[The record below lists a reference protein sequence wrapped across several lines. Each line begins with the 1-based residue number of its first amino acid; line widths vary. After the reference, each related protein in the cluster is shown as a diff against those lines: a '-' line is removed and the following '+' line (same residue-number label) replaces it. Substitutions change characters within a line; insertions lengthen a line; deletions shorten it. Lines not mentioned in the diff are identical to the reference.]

1 LNWSPRVGQPFKV
14 EPGVTIQ
21 PASKTFDLNRVPDC
35 PTPISFMF
43 VTQSLSFVSL
53 TSLTA
58 TGGNVSVTGATL
70 LDLGSYLVKLRAY
83 ADQAL
88 NEDSFTI

>member
-1 LNWSPRVGQPFKV
+1 
-14 EPGVTIQ
+14 
-21 PASKTFDLNRVPDC
+21 
-35 PTPISFMF
+35 MF

-88 NEDSFTI
+88 KEDSFTI